1 MEVQRDFSEFLA
13 SLNGAGV
20 EYLVVGAYALAVHGA
35 PRNTLDL
42 DVYLRPT
49 AANAARF
56 VTALERF
63 GFGSLG
69 VRVSDL
75 TVPGRIL
82 QLGRA
87 PVRIDVLT
95 SISGVTW
102 LTAWRGRLAGRYGPT
117 PVLYIG
123 RRELLRNKRA
133 SGRAKDL
140 GDVEAL
146 TRRQPSIRQFVN
158 PSMSSVP
165 RFPTRRS
172 RRRARSR
179 E

>member
-13 SLNGAGV
+13 SLNAAGV

-49 AANAARF
+49 PVNAARF
-56 VTALERF
+56 VTALDRF

-69 VRVSDL
+69 VTASDL
-75 TVPGRIL
+75 TVPDRIL

-102 LTAWRGRLAGRYGPT
+102 PTAWRGRLVGRYGRTTVPY
-117 PVLYIG
+117 LG

-146 TRRQPSIRQFVN
+146 TLRRLR
-158 PSMSSVP
+158 P
-165 RFPTRRS
+165 RSPA
-172 RRRARSR
+172 RRRR
-179 E
+179 